1 MLVILLTGLE
11 MGPRFFLLALSPYSL
26 LSQKLSLRYKNTA
39 SDRKAL
45 ILPGVMENY
54 QRRSKSCR
62 AQHREAAQ
70 LLWIFVV
77 YSCWVL
83 PLILYPCT
91 ARLSNV
97 KAVSGKMSEYP
108 CSFSL
113 SVDWSTLQLEGWLS
127 KTLEPSNWA
136 LLAVSA
142 PHSCGPDSGT
152 CS

>member
-11 MGPRFFLLALSPYSL
+11 MGPSFSSLVLSLYSL
-26 LSQKLSLRYKNTA
+26 LSQKLSLRYENTA

-45 ILPGVMENY
+45 ILPG
-54 QRRSKSCR
+54 RSKSCR

-77 YSCWVL
+77 YSCWGL

-108 CSFSL
+108 CSCSL
-113 SVDWSTLQLEGWLS
+113 SVDWSVLQLEGWLS

-136 LLAVSA
+136 SLAASA